1 MWQSQAS
8 PSLQADMSVVLAA
21 DSSGCLCL
29 YKSVAPHLI
38 KKTLSSLLS
47 LLGIRGGAC
56 CHGPSAQAVRQNGE
70 ALQFAS
76 EDLRDTRKAD
86 GPCRNTAGNMLKH
99 QLAA

>member
-1 MWQSQAS
+1 MAVSGFPEPTGGHVS
-8 PSLQADMSVVLAA
+8 RPGSRFLRMSL
-21 DSSGCLCL
+21 CI

-56 CHGPSAQAVRQNGE
+56 CHGPSAQAVQQNGE